1 MSTNPFDRPVPTL
14 AQQQQYMID
23 AVNESARLSADV
35 IHRPNDPEAQTRQC
49 LICLAQ
55 GPADLFEPMTGDGDY
70 ACKAQECCRIRE
82 AGERPGYHLS
92 ALLRSV
98 SKEMG
103 QLTTAELAALAI
115 DLEDF
120 PVHIHLSARC
130 HSAPAL
136 EAERAD
142 RERRKRS
149 RAAKAGAATR
159 AARKSAGS

>member
-35 IHRPNDPEAQTRQC
+35 IHRPNDP
-49 LICLAQ
+49 LAQ